1 MPLPF
6 HPMAPVEDSILK
18 RVLVKLN
25 GLQER
30 SLLAEKDYEIGE
42 GNREEALYS
51 VRQAFWGEGIPN
63 VLAFP

>member
-1 MPLPF
+1 
-6 HPMAPVEDSILK
+6 MAPVEDSILK

-42 GNREEALYS
+42 GNREEKGQ
-51 VRQAFWGEGIPN
+51 RIRE
-63 VLAFP
+63 